1 MPKEIFLEIIKK
13 NISKRL
19 DKVHLICYTYGTAKG
34 CAQAFGTL
42 NEFAVSDRL
51 KGVGNRYGQST
62 SKCDAHNGTPML
74 NLIKNAGRLALN
86 RVTSG

>member
-1 MPKEIFLEIIKK
+1 M
-13 NISKRL
+13 R
-19 DKVHLICYTYGTAKG
+19 LICYTYGTAKG

-62 SKCDAHNGTPML
+62 GKCDAHNGTPML